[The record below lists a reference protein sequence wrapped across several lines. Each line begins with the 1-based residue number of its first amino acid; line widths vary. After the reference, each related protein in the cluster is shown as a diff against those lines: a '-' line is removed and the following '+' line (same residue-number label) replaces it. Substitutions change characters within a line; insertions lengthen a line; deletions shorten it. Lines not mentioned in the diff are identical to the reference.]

1 MFLLIL
7 IYLQSIKIIN
17 LMARKQQ
24 KSVLDILE
32 PYHKQIQ
39 LAIPGNRLFDTY
51 TFKSQ
56 IGMMKGHLFC
66 ALHSIPTEQF
76 GKLFIQINL
85 CYNIVKL

>member
-1 MFLLIL
+1 
-7 IYLQSIKIIN
+7 
-17 LMARKQQ
+17 MARKQQ

-76 GKLFIQINL
+76 GKLFIQIYL
-85 CYNIVKL
+85 CYNIVK